1 MYTFCDT
8 KRQFEKD
15 EKKKK
20 SERERDAL
28 TPIWFWK

>member
-1 MYTFCDT
+1 MTLFMYTFCDT

-20 SERERDAL
+20 AREREMH
-28 TPIWFWK
+28 